1 MPLDRYRAV
10 MRVPQVARLL
20 TTSLVARMPNGMS
33 SLAILLLVTRH
44 NGYGRA
50 GVVTGIYVASAGVS
64 NLVLSRGADR
74 WGARRVLL
82 PTAVAYAVLMG
93 ALAAA
98 PADAY
103 LLELLLGAAAGA
115 ATAPVVSVV
124 RGLWPRLLDPET
136 AQVVYGLEAT
146 AQELIFIS
154 GPALVAL
161 VAALAGAPAAV
172 VLTGLLGLSG
182 TAAFVTSPALSRPV
196 APGARVRHRLMRDTT
211 LPIYFA
217 VGVAITIAFNMMD
230 VGVVAFVSGRRAT
243 AAAGVVL
250 AVWGIGSM
258 IGGLVFGAGKRVVD
272 DAAVA
277 RATLAIAA
285 AVGATALAPGPVGL
299 AVLLFLGG
307 ATIAPGLARLY
318 SRVGAVA
325 PEAASTEAFGWIA
338 VGLLT
343 GSSTGAA
350 LGGWTVDAL
359 GPRADF
365 ALAAVAPAVVGL
377 ALMAWLRRRDSAV
390 GATDP
395 LPS

>member
-1 MPLDRYRAV
+1 MPFDRYRAV
-10 MRVPQVARLL
+10 MRVPHVGRLL
-20 TTSLVARMPNGMS
+20 STSLVARMPNGMS

-50 GVVTGIYVASAGVS
+50 GVVTGVYVASAGVS

-82 PTAVAYAVLMG
+82 PTAIAYAVLMA

-103 LLELLLGAAAGA
+103 LRELLLGAAAGA

-124 RGLWPRLLDPET
+124 RGLWPRLLDQPT

-146 AQELIFIS
+146 AQELLFIS

-161 VAALAGAPAAV
+161 VAGLAGAPAAV
-172 VLTGLLGLSG
+172 VLTSMLGLAR
-182 TAAFVTSPALSRPV
+182 TVAFVASPALAQPA
-196 APGARVRHRLMRDTT
+196 APGSRVRHRLMRRTT
-211 LPIYFA
+211 LPIYVT

-230 VGVVAFVSGRRAT
+230 VGVVAFVSGQHAS

-250 AVWGIGSM
+250 AVWGLGSLV
-258 IGGLVFGAGKRVVD
+258 GGLVFGAGKKGVG
-272 DAAVA
+272 DAAVV
-277 RATLAIAA
+277 RSTMGS
-285 AVGATALAPGPVGL
+285 AVAVLVTALAPGPVGL
-299 AVLLFLGG
+299 PVLLFAGG

-325 PEAASTEAFGWIA
+325 PEGASTEAFGWIA
-338 VGLLT
+338 VGLLA

-365 ALAAVAPAVVGL
+365 ALAAVAPAVVAL
-377 ALMAWLRRRDSAV
+377 AIGAWLRGRGPAPAD
-390 GATDP
+390 TDP

>member
-10 MRVPQVARLL
+10 VRVPQVARLL
-20 TTSLVARMPNGMS
+20 STSLLARMPNGMS

-50 GVVTGIYVASAGVS
+50 GLVTGVCVASAGVS
-64 NLVLSRGADR
+64 NLLLSRAADR

-82 PTAVAYAVLMG
+82 PTAILYAVLMG

-98 PADAY
+98 PADAF
-103 LLELLLGAAAGA
+103 LAELLLGAAAGA

-161 VAALAGAPAAV
+161 VAGLAGAPAAV
-172 VLTGLLGLSG
+172 VLTGAFALVG
-182 TAAFVTSPALSRPV
+182 TAAFVASPALSRPAV
-196 APGARVRHRLMRDTT
+196 VGPRARHRLMRETT
-211 LPIYFA
+211 LPLYVA
-217 VGVAITIAFNMMD
+217 VAVAITIAFNMMD
-230 VGVVAFVSGRRAT
+230 VGVVAFVSGRHAS

-258 IGGLVFGAGKRVVD
+258 VGGLVFGAGKRAVD
-272 DAAVA
+272 DAAVV
-277 RATLAIAA
+277 RATFAIAA
-285 AVGATALAPGPVGL
+285 AVAVTALAPNPVGL
-299 AVLLFLGG
+299 GVLLFAGG

-325 PEAASTEAFGWIA
+325 PEGASTEAFGWIA
-338 VGLLT
+338 VGLLA

-350 LGGWTVDAL
+350 IGGWTVDAL

-365 ALAAVAPAVVGL
+365 ALAAAAPTVAAIGIAV
-377 ALMAWLRRRDSAV
+377 WLRRRETAPV
-390 GATDP
+390 AADP

>member
-50 GVVTGIYVASAGVS
+50 GVVSGVYVASAGMS
-64 NLVLSRGADR
+64 NLLLSRGADR

-82 PTAVAYAVLMG
+82 PTSIAYAVLMV

-103 LLELLLGAAAGA
+103 LLELFLGAAAGA

-124 RGLWPRLLDPET
+124 RGLWPRLLDAET

-154 GPALVAL
+154 GPAIVAL
-161 VAALAGAPAAV
+161 VAAVAGAPATV
-172 VLTGLLGLSG
+172 VLTGLLGLVG
-182 TAAFVTSPALSRPV
+182 TVAFVASPALSRPLV
-196 APGARVRHRLMRDTT
+196 SGPRVRHRLMRETR
-211 LPIYFA
+211 LPIYVV
-217 VGVAITIAFNMMD
+217 VGVSITIAFNMMD
-230 VGVVAFVSGRRAT
+230 VGVVAFVSGRHAS
-243 AAAGVVL
+243 AAAGIVL

-258 IGGLVFGAGKRVVD
+258 VGGLVFGAGKRIVD

-277 RATLAIAA
+277 
-285 AVGATALAPGPVGL
+285 
-299 AVLLFLGG
+299 
-307 ATIAPGLARLY
+307 
-318 SRVGAVA
+318 
-325 PEAASTEAFGWIA
+325 
-338 VGLLT
+338 
-343 GSSTGAA
+343 
-350 LGGWTVDAL
+350 
-359 GPRADF
+359 
-365 ALAAVAPAVVGL
+365 
-377 ALMAWLRRRDSAV
+377 
-390 GATDP
+390 
-395 LPS
+395 

>member
-10 MRVPQVARLL
+10 MRVPHVARLL

-44 NGYGRA
+44 NGYARA
-50 GVVTGIYVASAGVS
+50 GVVTGIYVAAAGVS

-82 PTAVAYAVLMG
+82 PTAVAYAVLMT
-93 ALAAA
+93 ALAAV
-98 PADAY
+98 PADDY
-103 LLELLLGAAAGA
+103 LLELLFGAAAGA

-124 RGLWPRLLDPET
+124 RGLWPRLLDPPT

-154 GPALVAL
+154 GPAIVAL
-161 VAALAGAPAAV
+161 VAGIAGAPAAV
-172 VLTGLLGLSG
+172 VLTGVFALAG
-182 TAAFVTSPALSRPV
+182 TLAFVGSPALARPS
-196 APGARVRHRLMRDTT
+196 APGPRVRHRLMRTTT
-211 LPIYFA
+211 LPMYVA
-217 VGVAITIAFNMMD
+217 VGVAITIALNMMD
-230 VGVVAFVSGRRAT
+230 VGVVAFVSGQHAS
-243 AAAGVVL
+243 AAAGIVL
-250 AVWGIGSM
+250 AVWGVGSM
-258 IGGLVFGAGKRVVD
+258 AGGLVFGAGKRAVD
-272 DAAVA
+272 DAAVV
-277 RATLAIAA
+277 RSTMAIAA
-285 AVGATALAPGPVGL
+285 AVAVTALAPGTVGL
-299 AVLLFLGG
+299 AVLLFAGG

-325 PEAASTEAFGWIA
+325 PEGASTEAFGWIA
-338 VGLLT
+338 VGLLA

-365 ALAAVAPAVVGL
+365 ALAAVAPAVVAL
-377 ALMAWLRRRDSAV
+377 AIGAWLRRRDPATA
-390 GATDP
+390 GADP